1 MVAGKTKIQTELIAF
16 FRSRCR
22 RRSIWELYEDEDEYE
37 NEIFSIEKHCVYR
50 KRQTWDSNWELLKI
64 ENEKIKTA

>member
-1 MVAGKTKIQTELIAF
+1 MVAGKTKIQPELIAF

-37 NEIFSIEKHCVYR
+37 YAIFAIERLSIAFTANGKREIQVENF
-50 KRQTWDSNWELLKI
+50 LK
-64 ENEKIKTA
+64 